1 MKKDNKFLYSLLL
14 SNKVVIMIHNVLTP
28 TLTFKYIYINSQN
41 LEKIQLNFNWILNF
55 VSRISFNFLIL
66 CQLN

>member
-28 TLTFKYIYINSQN
+28 TLTFKYIHINSQN

-55 VSRISFNFLIL
+55 GQCVPFNLYL
-66 CQLN
+66 CQVNH